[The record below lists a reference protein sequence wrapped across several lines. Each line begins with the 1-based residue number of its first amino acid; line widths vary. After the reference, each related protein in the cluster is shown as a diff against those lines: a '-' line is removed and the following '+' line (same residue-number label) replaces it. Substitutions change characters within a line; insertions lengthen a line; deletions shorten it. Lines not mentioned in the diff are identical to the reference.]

1 MVTSGLQEAIFEWT
15 LTLPAWQRDLARRL
29 SINDRLSEIEL
40 DDVVALLLADGDE
53 DKNVRPLELE
63 DLPSDDGAEAP
74 VELIALGDM
83 SNINSLAPGQRL
95 RFAPGLTV
103 VYGDTGAGKS
113 GHTRLL
119 RRSCRSVERGEV
131 LPDVFDPG
139 AAGGRQTA
147 MVLARVGDQERE
159 LQLDLAERPPR
170 VLSSVSVFDAACA
183 RIYVEQSNVIDLV
196 PRPLILFDR
205 LVRAQGAIAERLREE
220 SRQLGSTLP
229 VLESF
234 TSTTEVG
241 RLLDQLD
248 RAEVADRLRALAEL
262 SDAERAE
269 IDVLGAAEAEIR
281 SNRSAELEASARRTA
296 SAARNARVALAD
308 ALGTV
313 TDGVFDQ
320 ARMLR
325 RRRDETVIAQR
336 RLASDALAGA
346 PLPGTGDEP
355 WKVLWEAAR
364 KFAASRGSEFPN
376 TAENARCELCQQTL
390 DDDARQR
397 MASLEKY
404 VTDDLEASLGGLRE
418 RAQALIRAAPEVNTL
433 RDQVSAW
440 LAAIDD
446 DALTGAVSV
455 ALDAYTTRRTA
466 LLMVL
471 SGETPATPTPAPK
484 LDALD
489 LVIDRETKAAA
500 GHAALR
506 DDAKRRELL
515 ARLAELRDR
524 ARLGEHLHV
533 VLRHID
539 NRRRTARINGV
550 LRELETHK
558 ISLAQRKLGAQVITD
573 ELRDAVAEE
582 LAALTPDPPRVTVS
596 GSSRKGQ
603 TVIRLE
609 LDADSCSHSVAQVL
623 SDGEQ
628 RALSTAFFLAELR
641 VGANRSAI
649 VLDDP
654 VTSLDQ
660 TRREYVARRLVR
672 EARIRQVIV
681 FTHDLAFLLLLQERA
696 RLEEVPC
703 HGQTLLRAG
712 GRIGIARNELPFE
725 GLTPQKRLREL
736 RGQLGGLAK
745 LHREGHLGY
754 PGEAERW
761 CVQLRQTWEQTIE
774 EIVLR
779 GVVRR
784 FIPSIEPKR
793 LRDVIVDQDIKDR
806 VARAMESTS
815 PWAHFR
821 APSLALPARTPEQL
835 SAMATE
841 LAELHD
847 LLDQNKRRTL
857 RAVPHSDARKGRV
870 AEGRA
875 AFTGARQRAGDRP
888 SLSTAP
894 ILRPAPAGP
903 GTGG

>member
-1 MVTSGLQEAIFEWT
+1 MTSGLQQAIFDWT

-29 SINDRLSEIEL
+29 SINDRLSEGDVEEL
-40 DDVVALLLADGDE
+40 AALLLADGAE
-53 DKNVRPLELE
+53 DSRARPLELD
-63 DLPSDDGAEAP
+63 DLPSDDGAETP
-74 VELIALGDM
+74 VELIAMGDM
-83 SNINSLAPGQRL
+83 NNINSLAPGQRL

-139 AAGGRQTA
+139 AVEGAQTA
-147 MVLARVGDQERE
+147 TVVARVGDQDRD

-183 RIYVEQSNVIDLV
+183 RIYVEQSNVVDLV
-196 PRPLILFDR
+196 PRPLVLFDR
-205 LVRAQGAIAERLREE
+205 LVRAQNAIAEHLREE
-220 SRQLGSTLP
+220 SRALSSTPPEVAAFAPTSEVGQLLGQLG
-229 VLESF
+229 
-234 TSTTEVG
+234 
-241 RLLDQLD
+241 
-248 RAEVADRLRALAEL
+248 AADVDYRLRALAKLTDVERTEL
-262 SDAERAE
+262 DALIAT
-269 IDVLGAAEAEIR
+269 EAEIR

-296 SAARNARVALAD
+296 SAARNARTALDD
-308 ALGTV
+308 ALRTV
-313 TDGVFDQ
+313 DDGVLDQ

-325 RRRDETVIAQR
+325 RRRDETVAAQR
-336 RLASDALAGA
+336 RLAGDALADA
-346 PLPGTGDEP
+346 PVPGTGDEA
-355 WKVLWEAAR
+355 WKALWEAAR
-364 KFAASRGSEFPN
+364 NVAVSRGSTFPD
-376 TAENARCELCQQTL
+376 TGDDARCELCQQTL
-390 DDDARQR
+390 DEDARRR
-397 MASLEKY
+397 MTAFETY
-404 VTDDLEASLGGLRE
+404 VRDDLEASLGELRQ
-418 RAQALIRAAPEVNTL
+418 RAHAMARTAPDAKAL
-433 RDQVSAW
+433 RDQVNAW

-446 DALTGAVSV
+446 DALNATV
-455 ALDAYTTRRTA
+455 AATLDVYVARRAA
-466 LLMVL
+466 LLAIL
-471 SGETPATPTPAPK
+471 SGETPPTPDAAPT

-489 LVIDRETKAAA
+489 LTIERQTTAAA

-506 DDAKRRELL
+506 DDAKRRALL
-515 ARLAELRDR
+515 SRLAKLRDR
-524 ARLGEHLHV
+524 AHLGEHLGL
-533 VLRHID
+533 VLRHVQS
-539 NRRRTARINGV
+539 RRRGERIKAA
-550 LRELETHK
+550 LRELDTQK
-558 ISLAQRKLGAQVITD
+558 ISLTQRRLGAQVITD

-609 LDADSCSHSVAQVL
+609 LDADRCSHSVAQVL

-672 EARIRQVIV
+672 EARARQVIV
-681 FTHDLAFLLLLQERA
+681 FTHDLAFLLLLQEQA
-696 RLEEVPC
+696 RLDDVPC

-712 GRIGIARNELPFE
+712 GRIGLARNELPFE
-725 GLTPQKRLREL
+725 GLSPQKRLKEL
-736 RGQLGGLAK
+736 RSQLDGLAR
-745 LHREGHLGY
+745 LDREGHLGY

-774 EIVLR
+774 EIVLG

-784 FIPSIEPKR
+784 FIPAIEPKR
-793 LRDVIVDQDIKDR
+793 LRDVVVDEDIKER
-806 VARAMESTS
+806 VARAMERTS

-835 SAMATE
+835 TEMATE
-841 LAELHD
+841 LAELHT
-847 LLDQNKRRTL
+847 LLDPNKRRAL
-857 RAVPHSDARKGRV
+857 RVVPPAAAR
-870 AEGRA
+870 
-875 AFTGARQRAGDRP
+875 TGAA
-888 SLSTAP
+888 
-894 ILRPAPAGP
+894 
-903 GTGG
+903 